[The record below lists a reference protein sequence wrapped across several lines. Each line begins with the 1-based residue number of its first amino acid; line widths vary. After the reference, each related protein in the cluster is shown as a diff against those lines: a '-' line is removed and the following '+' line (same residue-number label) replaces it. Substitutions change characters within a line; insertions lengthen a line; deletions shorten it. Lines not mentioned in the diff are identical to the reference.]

1 MEKAGM
7 TFEKVLADENAAL
20 CDAFEI
26 RQAPTLVVVRGG
38 EVVAKAV
45 NLSNIKKYVEDN
57 A

>member
-1 MEKAGM
+1 M